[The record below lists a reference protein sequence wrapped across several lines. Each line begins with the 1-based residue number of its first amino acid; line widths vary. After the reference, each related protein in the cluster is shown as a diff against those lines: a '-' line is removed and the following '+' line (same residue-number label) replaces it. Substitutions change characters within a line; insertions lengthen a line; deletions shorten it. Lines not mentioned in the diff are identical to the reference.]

1 MATEAV
7 ELPAP
12 AAARPLPAASLTQR
26 ASLNV
31 AASLLDYAARIAV
44 NFVVIPIL
52 VAGLGRSLYG
62 IWEMLGRLVGYRTAG
77 DGRPTQ
83 ALRLVVATLQTSDD
97 DDAKRRYV
105 GAAFVVW
112 MLFLPVILAAGTLLV
127 WLVPAI
133 TQAPHALHA
142 AVRLAVALL
151 VVGLLFANLAS
162 LPESVLR
169 GMNLGYK
176 RMGLQAGLEIVG
188 GALTAGAI
196 AVGLGLAGA
205 AGSQIVF
212 AALLGG
218 AFWIVVKR
226 YVPWF
231 GVARPTRADVRS
243 LLGLS
248 AWYSVGEAIAKLL
261 LASDAIILGILVSPA
276 AVASYVLTGY
286 AARLAVNVHVL
297 AAGGVIPGIGGV
309 IGRQQYDKAARLR
322 YELLAVTWLFATA
335 VGGAILLWNRSFLA
349 LWVGSDNYAGGVVN
363 LLIVLVMAQTTLIRS
378 DAFIIDS
385 ALQPRARV
393 YVAGATVAVTIA
405 LATLLTW
412 RFGMVGLCVGV
423 LVGRLTQSIAYP
435 MLTHNC
441 LRRPPKRPLGT
452 LRPGPGRPPRR
463 RWRTGSCAGR
473 STCSSAPS
481 PSSFPIGMR
490 GTSRSRS
497 PRPWASSSWPR
508 RSCSRGPASVVPR
521 GPPGG
526 SCSTCTCSSSRRR
539 SAVATISRR
548 SSTGRITGPKS

>member
-7 ELPAP
+7 GLPAP
-12 AAARPLPAASLTQR
+12 AVARPRRAASLTQR

-31 AASLLDYAARIAV
+31 AASLLDYAAKIAV
-44 NFVVIPIL
+44 NFIVIPIL

-62 IWEMLGRLVGYRTAG
+62 VWEMLGRLVGYLTAG

-97 DDAKRRYV
+97 DVAKRRYV

-112 MLFLPVILAAGTLLV
+112 MLFLPLTLAAGTLLV
-127 WLVPAI
+127 WLVPRI
-133 TQAPHALHA
+133 TQSPPALHA
-142 AVRLAVALL
+142 PVRVAVALL

-205 AGSQIVF
+205 AASQIVF
-212 AALLGG
+212 AALLGA
-218 AFWIVVKR
+218 AFWIVVKK

-243 LLGLS
+243 LLSLS

-261 LASDAIILGILVSPA
+261 LASDAIILGILVSPT

-286 AARLAVNVHVL
+286 AARLAVNIHVL

-385 ALQPRARV
+385 TLRPRARV
-393 YVAGATVAVTIA
+393 YVAGATVTITIA

-423 LVGRLTQSIAYP
+423 FVGRFTQSIAYP
-435 MLTHNC
+435 VLTNN
-441 LRRPPKRPLGT
+441 LLGRQPRPPAATFVRPLVVMVLLLAGCAYAGQNLLVHHWALWALGAAASFALLLGAALVAGLPADFRRAVLVRVREAGHG
-452 LRPGPGRPPRR
+452 LRPLAR
-463 RWRTGSCAGR
+463 
-473 STCSSAPS
+473 
-481 PSSFPIGMR
+481 
-490 GTSRSRS
+490 
-497 PRPWASSSWPR
+497 
-508 RSCSRGPASVVPR
+508 
-521 GPPGG
+521 
-526 SCSTCTCSSSRRR
+526 
-539 SAVATISRR
+539 
-548 SSTGRITGPKS
+548 

>member
-1 MATEAV
+1 MATDTVGLEAPSPR
-7 ELPAP
+7 PAVP
-12 AAARPLPAASLTQR
+12 RPRPGGGSLTER

-31 AASLLDYAARIAV
+31 AASLLDYGAKIAV
-44 NFVVIPIL
+44 NFFVIPIL
-52 VAGLGRSLYG
+52 VTGLGRSLYG
-62 IWEMLGRLVGYRTAG
+62 VWEMLGRLVGYLTAG

-97 DDAKRRYV
+97 DVAKRRYV

-112 MLFLPVILAAGTLLV
+112 MLFLPVILAAGSVLV
-127 WLVPAI
+127 WLVPRI
-133 TQAPHALHA
+133 TQAPPALHA
-142 AVRLAVALL
+142 GVRVAVALL

-196 AVGLGLAGA
+196 ALGLGLAGA
-205 AGSQIVF
+205 AASQIVF
-212 AALLGG
+212 AALLGA
-218 AFWIVVKR
+218 AFWIVVKK

-286 AARLAVNVHVL
+286 AARLAVNIHVL

-309 IGRQQYDKAARLR
+309 IGRRQYDKAARLR

-385 ALQPRARV
+385 TLQPRARV
-393 YVAGATVAVTIA
+393 YVAGATVAITIA

-412 RFGMVGLCVGV
+412 QFGMVGLCVGV

-435 MLTHNC
+435 VLTNNC
-441 LRRPPKRPLGT
+441 LGRQPRPPIAAFVRPLVV
-452 LRPGPGRPPRR
+452 LLLLLAA
-463 RWRTGSCAGR
+463 CAYAGQALLVR
-473 STCSSAPS
+473 N
-481 PSSFPIGMR
+481 
-490 GTSRSRS
+490 
-497 PRPWASSSWPR
+497 WALWAL
-508 RSCSRGPASVVPR
+508 G
-521 GPPGG
+521 
-526 SCSTCTCSSSRRR
+526 
-539 SAVATISRR
+539 SAVSFALILGIALVAGLPADYRR
-548 SSTGRITGPKS
+548 AVLERVREASHALRRFGR

>member
-12 AAARPLPAASLTQR
+12 AAARPRPAASLTQR

-62 IWEMLGRLVGYRTAG
+62 IWEMLGRLVGYLTAG

-133 TQAPHALHA
+133 TQAPPALHA

-176 RMGLQAGLEIVG
+176 RMGLQAGLEILG

-196 AVGLGLAGA
+196 ALGLGLAGA

-441 LRRPPKRPLGT
+441 LGRPPKPPLGT
-452 LRPGPGRPPRR
+452 FVRPLVVMLLLLAACAYAGQRVVVRHWALWAVGATASFALLLGVALIAGLPAEFRRAVLVRVREARHGLRMVGR
-463 RWRTGSCAGR
+463 
-473 STCSSAPS
+473 
-481 PSSFPIGMR
+481 
-490 GTSRSRS
+490 
-497 PRPWASSSWPR
+497 
-508 RSCSRGPASVVPR
+508 
-521 GPPGG
+521 
-526 SCSTCTCSSSRRR
+526 
-539 SAVATISRR
+539 
-548 SSTGRITGPKS
+548 